1 MLKSLI
7 QSQNKKNKNLIMFHL
22 QKVIRFK
29 MILINTKVA
38 PPMILT
44 KKLTILKKKK
54 LSKTTNKLKSR
65 EQNTK
70 LMGMVMIIHPLI
82 AQIIN

>member
-1 MLKSLI
+1 
-7 QSQNKKNKNLIMFHL
+7 MFHL
-22 QKVIRFK
+22 QKVIKFK

>member
-7 QSQNKKNKNLIMFHL
+7 QSQNKKNKILRIFHL

-29 MILINTKVA
+29 INTKVA

-44 KKLTILKKKK
+44 KKLTTLKKKK
-54 LSKTTNKLKSR
+54 LNKSTNKLKSR
-65 EQNTK
+65 ELN
-70 LMGMVMIIHPLI
+70 LISMGSIMIIQPLI
-82 AQIIN
+82 VQTIK